1 MSKKCWCGKW
11 AFDAGLCKVHFGAP
25 PMSHSPPSRSPP
37 PPSPWLVGNTD
48 DGTKF
53 WYQSHD
59 PSNILFS
66 EPVPSPP
73 AEIAL
78 PVGVEF
84 CLLHHASGKS
94 KPQPPHPPLLQ
105 CKESLYTCHRATGQ
119 ALGVDSF
126 GAYLHPTS
134 QTTCYPV
141 SLQPLTRAS
150 TQTMTCDADGCISVT
165 GMPGLV
171 LTGSSAARDVL
182 CFHPKVTC
190 VGVTCDV

>member
-1 MSKKCWCGKW
+1 
-11 AFDAGLCKVHFGAP
+11 
-25 PMSHSPPSRSPP
+25 MSHSPPPP
-37 PPSPWLVGNTD
+37 TPWLVGNMD

-94 KPQPPHPPLLQ
+94 NLSRPHPFFNAKTAYTHVITLQ
-105 CKESLYTCHRATGQ
+105 AKR
-119 ALGVDSF
+119 
-126 GAYLHPTS
+126 
-134 QTTCYPV
+134 
-141 SLQPLTRAS
+141 
-150 TQTMTCDADGCISVT
+150 
-165 GMPGLV
+165 
-171 LTGSSAARDVL
+171 
-182 CFHPKVTC
+182 
-190 VGVTCDV
+190 